1 MSCEI
6 VFKCSDLKVK
16 LAQACGGRRPVVP
29 GVSEVYYLQSF
40 RLSPALSVW
49 TFSLAPMAPSTV
61 PRPGRAYSTTR
72 NKVES

>member
-1 MSCEI
+1 MPWVSEVYI
-6 VFKCSDLKVK
+6 L
-16 LAQACGGRRPVVP
+16 LAELPLRPVVP